1 MIVDQSLSFFVPK
14 QVDECLLHS
23 LVRCC
28 LSSMFAFVDTALSFA
43 AKQLAREM
51 HTIVQYLPTVNC
63 LSPELYV
70 RIPVPSYTYLSIRP
84 WAKYFYLDTTSYLAV
99 FTISQNQ
106 RLLVLV
112 SAFPP
117 HVRKLTVGNLIL
129 PTGEYIHIPPR
140 I

>member
-1 MIVDQSLSFFVPK
+1 MNI
-14 QVDECLLHS
+14 EN
-23 LVRCC
+23 
-28 LSSMFAFVDTALSFA
+28 FA
-43 AKQLAREM
+43 AFHMVFVHFQ
-51 HTIVQYLPTVNC
+51 C
-63 LSPELYV
+63 LHFTLFSG
-70 RIPVPSYTYLSIRP
+70 RCDFSCIRP

-140 I
+140 IYTSARTDRWCTFALLQKKGQICPHFSTCSRCPFALIV